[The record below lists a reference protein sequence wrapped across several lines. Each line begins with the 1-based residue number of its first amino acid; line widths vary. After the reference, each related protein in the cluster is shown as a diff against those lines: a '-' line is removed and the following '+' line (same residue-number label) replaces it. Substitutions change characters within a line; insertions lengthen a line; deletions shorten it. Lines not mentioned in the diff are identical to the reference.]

1 MRSPSSVPGITDC
14 GLPGINPI
22 VHGSHLC
29 HFYPSR
35 QELIESLVPFFQ
47 AGLRNNERCL
57 WVTADPL
64 PAAEA
69 KMELARVV
77 PDMQER
83 IAAGELRIADGP
95 EWYQPSGD
103 ITAEALVGRWL
114 DEEAAALR
122 AGYSG
127 LRITGNASFLTTE
140 TWRAG
145 AWRVSERDEWAA
157 SWSQPGERYMAKK
170 DSPQAWLYY
179 SFARWPV
186 PNSPGKQKAYE
197 KALEAY
203 QQYAKKY
210 DPPLEVLRVPYEG
223 SEVVGYLR
231 MPKNAKNVP
240 FVIAIAGLDSRKEEM
255 IERFGPLAAAA
266 IGGI

>member
-1 MRSPSSVPGITDC
+1 MRPPRSVPGITDC
-14 GLPGINPI
+14 GVPGIKPI

-83 IAAGELRIADGP
+83 IATGP

-114 DEEAAALR
+114 DEEAAALH
-122 AGYSG
+122 AGYCG
-127 LRITGNASFLTTE
+127 LRITDNASFLTTE
-140 TWRAG
+140 
-145 AWRVSERDEWAA
+145 
-157 SWSQPGERYMAKK
+157 
-170 DSPQAWLYY
+170 
-179 SFARWPV
+179 
-186 PNSPGKQKAYE
+186 
-197 KALEAY
+197 
-203 QQYAKKY
+203 
-210 DPPLEVLRVPYEG
+210 
-223 SEVVGYLR
+223 
-231 MPKNAKNVP
+231 
-240 FVIAIAGLDSRKEEM
+240 
-255 IERFGPLAAAA
+255 
-266 IGGI
+266 

>member
-1 MRSPSSVPGITDC
+1 MAAPLNLPGITDS
-14 GLPGINPI
+14 GLPGIKPI

-140 TWRAG
+140 TWRAFM
-145 AWRVSERDEWAA
+145 E
-157 SWSQPGERYMAKK
+157 
-170 DSPQAWLYY
+170 
-179 SFARWPV
+179 
-186 PNSPGKQKAYE
+186 YE
-197 KALEAY
+197 KLVSKAFERRRIVALCSYDLSRCKPWEVLDVIGRHHHTLVRGGDSW
-203 QQYAKKY
+203 QVLQYA
-210 DPPLEVLRVPYEG
+210 
-223 SEVVGYLR
+223 S
-231 MPKNAKNVP
+231 
-240 FVIAIAGLDSRKEEM
+240 S
-255 IERFGPLAAAA
+255 
-266 IGGI
+266 